1 MEDALML
8 QVTHAAATQVAAA
21 RQAQGLPETAGLR
34 VFGEPQP
41 GGGMALGLTFA
52 AVPAEDDEVTE
63 QEGTQIFLAPEV
75 VGPLSSA
82 ALDVEETPDGAKLV
96 LTEQD
101 PGQQG

>member
-1 MEDALML
+1 ML
-8 QVTHAAATQVAAA
+8 KLTNAAASQVAEA

-41 GGGMALGLTFA
+41 GGGMTVGLTFA
-52 AVPAEDDEVTE
+52 EVPAADDEVTE
-63 QEGTQIFLAPEV
+63 QEGTRVFVAPEV

-82 ALDVEETPDGAKLV
+82 ALDVKDTPEGVQLV

-101 PGQQG
+101 PGQHA